1 MTRLEAYVKDKGRKA
16 SKRQSLVYIHY
27 VTHVVILLR
36 VLRQVDVVQVLEH
49 HDSLVH
55 DCNFYKI

>member
-27 VTHVVILLR
+27 VTHVVIFIT
-36 VLRQVDVVQVLEH
+36 
-49 HDSLVH
+49 
-55 DCNFYKI
+55 CA